1 MGATTTHYASFLRG
15 WAREAGGGEG
25 EMGGDQT
32 SVGDE
37 GWVRE
42 RGRSGRGGQ
51 LSFWGMKGV
60 PGRKG
65 VKWRGLTRC
74 GGHQDTLDVGAWCQK
89 ACEQRTVHW
98 FHRLPLIP

>member
-1 MGATTTHYASFLRG
+1 MGATTTHYASFLTLGGVGG
-15 WAREAGGGEG
+15 WAREAGGGE
-25 EMGGDQT
+25 T

-60 PGRKG
+60 PGR
-65 VKWRGLTRC
+65 
-74 GGHQDTLDVGAWCQK
+74 
-89 ACEQRTVHW
+89 E
-98 FHRLPLIP
+98 

>member
-1 MGATTTHYASFLRG
+1 MLESSGSNNHPLRFLSYLGRCGG

-42 RGRSGRGGQ
+42 RGRSGRGPVVVLGHE
-51 LSFWGMKGV
+51 
-60 PGRKG
+60 
-65 VKWRGLTRC
+65 
-74 GGHQDTLDVGAWCQK
+74 GGHAASNERCTGSIDSL
-89 ACEQRTVHW
+89 
-98 FHRLPLIP
+98 